1 MKLVNKQY
9 IVSPGGGVWTEVVAQ
24 PRVVAQLSRAAKAA
38 RALIASDGLGESDGA
53 ASRGAISLLA
63 PHETESPENTKTAV
77 SGDNLGD
84 TDTTAGEVNPG
95 AAAESTTNG
104 GGNADA
110 ADAEGTRGRTKTPG
124 VNPAA
129 MTHAWLF
136 VGPPGSGRSVAAKAF
151 AAALVCE
158 HPREAGCGTCR
169 QCEAVRKGIHPDV
182 TVMTTELVQVTVAE
196 VKDLIRVA
204 YQRPVRGAWRVV
216 IVEDYDRVTEA
227 SSNVLLKA
235 IEEPP
240 ERTVWL
246 LCAPSAS
253 AVLPTIRSRCRL
265 VQLAV
270 PTASAV
276 ADLLV
281 RRDEVEDP
289 ELAAAVAGESGAH
302 IGRARALAKDPE
314 LRTRRRA
321 MLEMVAG
328 MRSSTD
334 ACWTAAA
341 LVKYVD
347 LEAGARQATSD
358 EAERAD
364 LLRSLGVA
372 DPDDPDFHPTREI
385 KAQLKRLEESQKR
398 RHKRLE
404 LDTWDRL
411 LEDLGGFFRDA
422 MLLDLGAKSALQN
435 QALEPLIRRFIAQGN
450 DAQTNIARLEA
461 IRQAR
466 WHLMHNGHP
475 TLTLE
480 ALCLDLLGAREGGT

>member
-1 MKLVNKQY
+1 MTEQY
-9 IVSPGGGVWTEVVAQ
+9 AVSPGGGVWAEVVAQ

-38 RALIASDGLGESDGA
+38 RALVASGA
-53 ASRGAISLLA
+53 LNDSGGVASRGASELMA
-63 PHETESPENTKTAV
+63 PHETAAPPNTETAADGV
-77 SGDNLGD
+77 KPTTE
-84 TDTTAGEVNPG
+84 TDEAAGE
-95 AAAESTTNG
+95 
-104 GGNADA
+104 
-110 ADAEGTRGRTKTPG
+110 RTPATS
-124 VNPAA
+124 NLAA

-314 LRTRRRA
+314 LRARRLR

-328 MRSSTD
+328 MRSASD

-341 LVKYVD
+341 LVKYVSI
-347 LEAGARQATSD
+347 EAGARQATDD
-358 EAERAD
+358 EAEKSA
-364 LLRSLGVA
+364 LLRSLGVN
-372 DPDDPDFHPTREI
+372 PDDPDFHPTREV

-411 LEDLGGFFRDA
+411 LEDLGGFYRDA
-422 MLLDLGAKSALQN
+422 MVLDLGAKSALQN
-435 QALEPLIRRFIAQGN
+435 QVLEPLIRRFIAQGN

-466 WHLMHNGHP
+466 WHLMHNGQP
-475 TLTLE
+475 TLTME
-480 ALCLDLLGAREGGT
+480 ALCLDLAAHKSGT

>member
-1 MKLVNKQY
+1 MVKLVNEQY
-9 IVSPGGGVWTEVVAQ
+9 AVSPGGGVWAEVVAQ

-38 RALIASDGLGESDGA
+38 RALIASGGLNDSGDA
-53 ASRGAISLLA
+53 VSRGAINSLA
-63 PHETESPENTKTAV
+63 PHETTTPLNPETAA
-77 SGDNLGD
+77 
-84 TDTTAGEVNPG
+84 AGVKPTPGSDATPNPG
-95 AAAESTTNG
+95 A
-104 GGNADA
+104 DA
-110 ADAEGTRGRTKTPG
+110 SQVAPPG
-124 VNPAA
+124 VNLAA

-302 IGRARALAKDPE
+302 IGRARALAKNPE
-314 LRTRRRA
+314 LRARRLR
-321 MLEMVAG
+321 MLETVAG
-328 MRSSTD
+328 MRSASD

-341 LVKYVD
+341 LVKYVS
-347 LEAGARQATSD
+347 LEAGARQATDD
-358 EAERAD
+358 EAEKSA
-364 LLRSLGVA
+364 LLRSLGVN
-372 DPDDPDFHPTREI
+372 PDDPDFHPTREV

-411 LEDLGGFFRDA
+411 LEDLGGFYRDA
-422 MLLDLGAKSALQN
+422 MVLDLGAKTALQN
-435 QALEPLIRRFIAQGN
+435 QVLEPLIRRFIAQGN
-450 DAQTNIARLEA
+450 DAETNIARLEA

-466 WHLMHNGHP
+466 WHLMHNGQP
-475 TLTLE
+475 TLTME
-480 ALCLDLLGAREGGT
+480 ALCLDLTAHKNDV

>member
-1 MKLVNKQY
+1 MTQY
-9 IVSPGGGVWTEVVAQ
+9 TVSPGGGVWAEVVAQ
-24 PRVVAQLSRAAKAA
+24 PRVVAQLSKAAKAA
-38 RALIASDGLGESDGA
+38 RALIASGGFGDSGDVG
-53 ASRGAISLLA
+53 SRGAISSLA
-63 PHETESPENTKTAV
+63 PHETEAPENPKTAA
-77 SGDNLGD
+77 SGVNPTDVGGD
-84 TDTTAGEVNPG
+84 TTDGGTNASEPGTT
-95 AAAESTTNG
+95 
-104 GGNADA
+104 
-110 ADAEGTRGRTKTPG
+110 TKPTG

-158 HPREAGCGTCR
+158 HPREPGCGTCR

-196 VKDLIRVA
+196 VKDLLRVA
-204 YQRPVRGAWRVV
+204 YQRPVRGTWRVV

-302 IGRARALAKDPE
+302 IGRARALAKNPD
-314 LRTRRRA
+314 LRARRRA

-347 LEAGARQATSD
+347 LEAGQRQATSD
-358 EAERAD
+358 ESERED
-364 LLRSLGVA
+364 LLRSLGVN
-372 DPDDPDFHPTREI
+372 PDDPDFHPTREI

-480 ALCLDLLGAREGGT
+480 ALCLDLLGARGGGT